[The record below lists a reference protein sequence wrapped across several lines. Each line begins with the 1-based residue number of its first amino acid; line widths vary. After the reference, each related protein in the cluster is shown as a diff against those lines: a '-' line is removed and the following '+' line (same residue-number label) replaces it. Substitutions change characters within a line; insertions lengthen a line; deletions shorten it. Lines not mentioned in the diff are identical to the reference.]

1 MGTSFAAR
9 PAAGMPAQAH
19 TRWHEHPWHLWHP
32 RRAILARDTDA
43 GPSAHAFLR
52 SGLRRRCAASARR
65 PMRLATFASCAT
77 KRPSRAHTRS
87 RSART
92 KRRSCGWRVRAVR
105 RARRRPLVSEVAAAR
120 RAVSLYVFFPRAA
133 CVPGQQRDDS
143 MWSWHHSF
151 PKSLRVLCR
160 ARPPRQNITTHT
172 PQYICSI
179 PRVRSLSATTSNIS

>member
-1 MGTSFAAR
+1 MGISFAAR

-87 RSART
+87 KSART

-105 RARRRPLVSEVAAAR
+105 RARRLPLVFEVAAAM
-120 RAVSLYVFFPRAA
+120 RAVFLYVFFSS
-133 CVPGQQRDDS
+133 CVPGQQRDDN
-143 MWSWHHSF
+143 MWSWHHSLHITHIISPLVSF
-151 PKSLRVLCR
+151 ACR
-160 ARPPRQNITTHT
+160 ARPPRLLTPVQTQT
-172 PQYICSI
+172 PQF
-179 PRVRSLSATTSNIS
+179 VL